1 MGREELMS
9 QQRLE
14 VVDPAI
20 APPVWAALRNEAH
33 AAAQSEAAL
42 ASLLAAVI
50 LNHKSLGGALSYQ
63 LARKLGDQELRAM
76 SIREIAEEAYAS
88 DPALVDTAE
97 ADLKAVFERDPAC
110 KGYVQPFLFFK
121 GFLALQTQ
129 RVAHWLWAEGR
140 ETLALYLQSRMS
152 ELFQVDIHPAT
163 QIGRGVFVD
172 HGTGIVIGETAV
184 IGDDVSMLQ
193 GVTLGGTGAERGDR
207 HPKIGKGVL
216 LGAGA
221 KVLGNITIGDYAKI
235 ASGSVVLKPVP
246 AGCTAAGVPARLV
259 NCPTCDEPA
268 KTMDHTLAEAVYDY
282 VI

>member
-1 MGREELMS
+1 MS

-14 VVDPAI
+14 IVDPAI
-20 APPVWAALRNEAH
+20 APPVWAALRNEAES
-33 AAAQSEAAL
+33 AAQKESAL

-50 LNHKSLGGALSYQ
+50 LNHKTLGGALSYQ

-76 SIREIAEEAYAS
+76 SIREIAEEAYAANPS
-88 DPALVDTAE
+88 LVEMAE

-129 RVAHWLWAEGR
+129 RVANWLWTEGR

-163 QIGRGVFVD
+163 RIGRGVFID

-221 KVLGNITIGDYAKI
+221 KVLGNIQIGDYAKI

-259 NCPTCDEPA
+259 NCPTCEEPA
-268 KTMDHTLAEAVYDY
+268 RSMDHTLADVVYDY

>member
-1 MGREELMS
+1 MGREEPMS
-9 QQRLE
+9 QRLE
-14 VVDPAI
+14 IVDPAT
-20 APPVWAALRNEAH
+20 APPVWAALRNEA
-33 AAAQSEAAL
+33 AAAARSESAL
-42 ASLLAAVI
+42 ASVLAAVI
-50 LNHKSLGGALSYQ
+50 LNHETLGDALSYQ

-76 SIREIAEEAYAS
+76 TVRDICDEAYHAKPGLL
-88 DPALVDTAE
+88 DMAE
-97 ADLKAVFERDPAC
+97 DDLKAVFERDPAC

-121 GFLALQTQ
+121 GFQALQAQ
-129 RVAHWLWAEGR
+129 RVAHWLWGEGR
-140 ETLALYLQSRMS
+140 ETLAFYVQSRMS

-163 QIGRGVFVD
+163 RIGRGVFVD

-221 KVLGNITIGDYAKI
+221 KVLGNIEIGDYAKV

-246 AGCTAAGVPARLV
+246 PGCTAAGVPARLV

-268 KTMDHTLAEAVYDY
+268 RTMDHTLAEAVYDY

>member
-1 MGREELMS
+1 MAKH
-9 QQRLE
+9 LE
-14 VVDPAI
+14 VVTEQSSV
-20 APPVWAALRNEAH
+20 PVWAALRNQAEH
-33 AAAQSEAAL
+33 AAKAEPAL
-42 ASLLAAVI
+42 ASLLNAVI
-50 LNHKSLGGALSYQ
+50 LSHDNIADALTFQ
-63 LARKLGDQELRAM
+63 LARKLGDQEMRAM
-76 SIREIAEEAYAS
+76 TAREFAADAFNS
-88 DPALVDTAE
+88 DPALIAAAE
-97 ADLKAVFERDPAC
+97 ADLMAVFERDPAC

-121 GFLALQTQ
+121 GFLALQTH
-129 RVAHWLWAEGR
+129 RVAHWLYNEGR
-140 ETLALYLQSRMS
+140 ETLAFYLQSRTS
-152 ELFQVDIHPAT
+152 ELFQVDINPAT
-163 QIGRGVFVD
+163 RIGRGVFVD

-221 KVLGNITIGDYAKI
+221 KVLGNITIGDHAKI

-259 NCPTCDEPA
+259 NCPTCEEPA
-268 KTMDHTLAEAVYDY
+268 RTMDQTLAEGPDDY